1 MTIMRVVALAAIV
14 AMPAAA
20 QNKPVDRAVAAWAKV
35 KTLSGTFEQTLTNPL
50 VRSTV
55 TAKGTFAQQQ
65 PNKIAIRFTDPAGD
79 AIVADGANLWVYLQQ
94 AAPGQV
100 LKRPMSDE
108 MASPIDIGQFL
119 DSPGAKYEIEPK
131 GPERVGDRAAQVVSL
146 VPKKGSDAPFSKA
159 TVWIDDADGM
169 IRQFEVTESSGLLR
183 RIRLTKVNVNP
194 VIAASE
200 FRFVVPKGVRVV
212 ER

>member
-35 KTLSGTFEQTLTNPL
+35 KTLSGTFEQSLTNPL

-55 TAKGTFAQQQ
+55 TARGTFAQQQ

-146 VPKKGSDAPFSKA
+146 VPKKGSDAPFSQA

>member
-35 KTLSGTFEQTLTNPL
+35 KTLSGTFEQALTNPL